1 MISSIKMRTTSLD
14 GPNLSMELIFNDCS
28 IHGQFHNLTTFGE
41 AIERVMA
48 IRNAARRFG
57 RDLQCHRNLANACV
71 MPDWTMPRAVQALG
85 RDKQRAVMQWLTRH
99 GPFWEDD
106 RRHPSGDW
114 LECNGEL
121 VTDTGVGEAAYCM
134 SSGISRGLVSMDPS
148 SWLISP
154 LSVSWRD
161 SGPMRDVDIPNYWDS
176 GVLEAALATAPVLL
190 ESWGDLATVARMRF
204 PNLTFASDSFDPLYG
219 QPFAKGAADR
229 LLLRFGVL
237 HHIKGCFND
246 RGERTSEGHGI
257 YQMHFTGSKSWFSDS
272 SDTEKSAFESE
283 LTFPHPERNGETL
296 FCTWH
301 GKVKSPQLRIHFSW
315 PIRAY
320 EPLYVV
326 YVGRKITRR

>member
-1 MISSIKMRTTSLD
+1 
-14 GPNLSMELIFNDCS
+14 
-28 IHGQFHNLTTFGE
+28 
-41 AIERVMA
+41 MA

-106 RRHPSGDW
+106 RRHPAGDW

-121 VTDTGVGEAAYCM
+121 VTDTGIGEAAYCL
-134 SSGISRGLVSMDPS
+134 SSGISRSLVSMDPS

-154 LSVSWRD
+154 LSVVWRD
-161 SGPMRDVDIPNYWDS
+161 NGRQRHVDVRNYWDADL
-176 GVLEAALATAPVLL
+176 LETALAAAPVPIG
-190 ESWGDLATVARMRF
+190 SWDELAAAAGMRF
-204 PNLTFASDSFDPLYG
+204 PDLTFANDSFDPLFRE
-219 QPFAKGAADR
+219 PFAKGAADR
-229 LLLRFGVL
+229 LLLRLAVL
-237 HHIKGCFND
+237 HNMKRCFNE
-246 RGERTSEGHGI
+246 RGERTPAGHEI
-257 YQMHFTGSKSWFSDS
+257 YQMHFTGCKGWFSDS
-272 SDTEKSAFESE
+272 SDTEKADFESE
-283 LTFPHPERNGETL
+283 MTFPHPTRIGETL

-315 PIRAY
+315 PIRAN

-326 YVGRKITRR
+326 YIGRKITKR